1 MGGDVEHTHLVKGL
15 DYVLLRKIREK
26 EKADKDVEEEEVTS
40 KAVPI
45 VFDSKNQHLTG
56 KIPLAK
62 VKESFNQCRTTTSM
76 GESLKNYFLNPTDSK
91 MNVVSMNGTFQT
103 IHLKVCKIIF

>member
-1 MGGDVEHTHLVKGL
+1 MLGSTRQRYLVKGL

-45 VFDSKNQHLTG
+45 VFDSKNLH
-56 KIPLAK
+56 
-62 VKESFNQCRTTTSM
+62 
-76 GESLKNYFLNPTDSK
+76 
-91 MNVVSMNGTFQT
+91 
-103 IHLKVCKIIF
+103 